1 MASLQQQKVQK
12 TSQMAT
18 LGDASASA
26 GVLTPME
33 AEQAPGEV
41 TPKPKRK
48 RSTQNSMLNINQ
60 SNSERSRDGRSSVSP
75 APESSPE
82 LLEPRTRP
90 LAGAMADEGIYIHH
104 ARLSARGIYNWRNYG
119 KIPTPKVVVKGGLST
134 KIFEWT
140 GLFKNVKG
148 RKVFVESG
156 AGKDVLRISEAEIDF
171 WDRVRMRWLAKKYGR
186 HYLLDWVPP
195 ENFMRT
201 WGHRKCF

>member
-1 MASLQQQKVQK
+1 
-12 TSQMAT
+12 MAT

-48 RSTQNSMLNINQ
+48 KSTQNSMLNINEQ
-60 SNSERSRDGRSSVSP
+60 TRNGPATEDPVFHLHLNRHLSCLSPGLVRWLAPWPMKVYTFTTPALAPGESIIGGTMAKSRLR
-75 APESSPE
+75 
-82 LLEPRTRP
+82 
-90 LAGAMADEGIYIHH
+90 
-104 ARLSARGIYNWRNYG
+104 RLSL
-119 KIPTPKVVVKGGLST
+119 KGSLST